1 MKAAA
6 QPVELRREEPDLID
20 RIANA
25 LPAELRAD
33 YYRELRHCRSLP
45 ENDEMLRV
53 LRAMQF
59 LVLLIEGA
67 PARLGHEREL
77 VEGTLNRIR
86 DELRESLDAG
96 QQYHSRLEERLT
108 GLPEE
113 IAKGIS
119 PEAIAGTIKENL
131 RQQFIRSTLPEIAEA
146 LAATS
151 QQLKKICAE
160 FAAASRKLGDSYDGA
175 AKDARSA
182 VGSIRSEI
190 SAATAAA
197 KQASDE
203 LSLTFHTAYRWTAYS
218 LSGLAVVIGF
228 ALGLLTDQWIM
239 SAPKPVA
246 EAPAPVVQAA
256 PQQATKPKSLR

>member
-1 MKAAA
+1 MKATV

-25 LPAELRAD
+25 MPAELRAD

-146 LAATS
+146 LAANS
-151 QQLKKICAE
+151 QQLTKICGE
-160 FAAASRKLGDSYDGA
+160 FAAASRKLSDSYDGA

-182 VGSIRSEI
+182 VTSIRSEI
-190 SAATAAA
+190 SAAAAAA
-197 KQASDE
+197 KQATDE
-203 LSLTFHTAYRWTAYS
+203 QLTFHTAYRWTAYS

-256 PQQATKPKSLR
+256 PRQATKPKNRR